1 MNFSLIL
8 KAPWRSARAPVRWVM
23 CSFFV
28 LLLIAA
34 ACILIFNKNKEGAI
48 TDAIGA
54 IGFGM
59 VYVWAFFVSHML
71 LMAMDAR
78 DLRIPQLPTNIVASL
93 VLYAALCIAL
103 PAIALSLLG
112 GHALAIAVVMAL
124 CVLGGLLFAWLPRY
138 FASPMGLL
146 PALMIGA
153 RRVVDIPGPS
163 QPEFLS
169 WALPLTLVLALLI
182 AYRWRQLM
190 RTHGMLQQSMRSPMV
205 MQFRRIGENSW
216 GTFGTAFSKET
227 LSQQPA
233 WMLAKADLRKVGP
246 NAPLQTIRVALG
258 GFYMPKTW
266 RGLLLTAAQ
275 FSFLLIILA
284 AVVLMIGLDS
294 KVSLSG
300 ALTHIALPLGASLA
314 IYGTALISIV
324 TIARFSQRWRKTNTE
339 LPLLA
344 LMPGLG
350 DAAKVKR
357 EFLRASLSLPMRWQI
372 GLAVAM
378 IAGALYLHVDAA
390 IIVSIAAAQL
400 CSVALLPAVLLRVIG
415 GRPPQAWMFVVGTL
429 MMIVLLNAGCVLPVL
444 AKDDSL
450 HPNIDYVA
458 LAVTAVWAVMGL
470 VMVYLGRTGWRSLQH
485 RPHAFLANQN

>member
-1 MNFSLIL
+1 MNLSLIL

-23 CSFFV
+23 CGFFA
-28 LLLIAA
+28 LLIIAA
-34 ACILIFNKNKEGAI
+34 ACIVIFNKNREGAI
-48 TDAIGA
+48 SDAIGA
-54 IGFGM
+54 VGFGM

-78 DLRIPQLPTNIVASL
+78 DLRIPQLPANIIASL
-93 VLYAALCIAL
+93 VLYAALCIVL
-103 PAIALSLLG
+103 PAITLGLLG

-163 QPEFLS
+163 RPEFLS
-169 WALPLTLVLALLI
+169 WALPLTLVLTLLLV
-182 AYRWRQLM
+182 YRWRQLM
-190 RTHGMLQQSMRSPMV
+190 RTHGMLQQGMRSPMV
-205 MQFRRIGENSW
+205 MQFRRVGENSW

-233 WMLAKADLRKVGP
+233 WMQAKADLRKVGP
-246 NAPLQTIRVALG
+246 NAPVQAIRVALG

-266 RGLLLTAAQ
+266 RGILLTAAQ
-275 FSFLLIILA
+275 FSFLLVILA
-284 AVVLMIGLDS
+284 AIILMIGLDS
-294 KVSLSG
+294 KANLSE
-300 ALTHIALPLGASLA
+300 ALTRIALPLGASFTA
-314 IYGTALISIV
+314 YGTALISIV

-378 IAGALYLHVDAA
+378 IACALYLQVGAA
-390 IIVSIAAAQL
+390 VIASIVATQL
-400 CSVALLPAVLLRVIG
+400 CCLTMLPAVLLRVIG
-415 GRPPQAWMFVVGTL
+415 GRPPRAWMFAVGTVL
-429 MMIVLLNAGCVLPVL
+429 MVVMLNAGCVLPIL
-444 AKDDSL
+444 DKDNSL
-450 HPNIDYVA
+450 HPNIDYIA
-458 LAVTAVWAVMGL
+458 LAVTAAWVLIGL
-470 VMVYLGRTGWRSLQH
+470 VVLYLGRNGWRSLQH
-485 RPHAFLANQN
+485 RPHAFLANQR